1 MSPIRLAKSTS
12 SRGFVGKEGNYP
24 IPVPLSLFF
33 LPLPISTFVSSDSC
47 DVSVCGF
54 SEYPCSSLS
63 FLNSRIGSTPD
74 TQITFNTNLEHSGE
88 LSLSERLTVIGSNNE
103 MTIKETAL
111 SETNTALFTIPPVR
125 RSHHC
130 RSCFHRTSNI
140 RVFCNANQARLKCGI
155 APQPRRASTH
165 PVHSDPDSFRF
176 ESPHEHDFFNSI
188 NSSNEKAGV
197 ILTVLTEST
206 SFLLHNNTFTSC
218 TCSGQANAI
227 FLELVNTTAV
237 QADSFDYLMT
247 DLVFDSPSSNT
258 DTKIKIDVFVV
269 GNNLD
274 KTMTSTKWDNSFSRE
289 KGSSLGER
297 TQQQASTSL
306 LPYLVAL
313 EGPVEIDDDGKGFEK
328 CGHFFL
334 FCNSLELGLRRMK
347 EASVDTMKVME
358 RITATTPIE
367 PQCDLCVE
375 GNDELSSLSFSLN
388 GCFINSPKDATPSTL
403 LLVSR
408 HRHPIRINTPD
419 PHPIPSPSLIAL
431 TTGELLFSSHTPR
444 KSIVLQSTPLIAS
457 SGSITMTNCN
467 FTSISRVDGL
477 GCVLEASGTPTWI
490 LLNGKNPNTVRLSN
504 WEGTLSPSS
513 PRPSV
518 LLFIPTD
525 SNDPPFSTDPSNPH
539 SLLYEFYPRDPTMIV
554 VRKNDVSEDHPLC
567 GSSQLPCLTI
577 DKSVGLTKVR
587 TVEIIGEGEIS
598 SVMKLDGDLLGL
610 GGHKKEGTVQMK
622 EGGQFMN
629 NLFDDPDTLHLF
641 HHTGRLI
648 VDSDNV

>member
-54 SEYPCSSLS
+54 SD
-63 FLNSRIGSTPD
+63 RIGSTPD

-258 DTKIKIDVFVV
+258 DTKIKIDVDRRF
-269 GNNLD
+269 
-274 KTMTSTKWDNSFSRE
+274 
-289 KGSSLGER
+289 GER

-403 LLVSR
+403 SFSSLAIV
-408 HRHPIRINTPD
+408 
-419 PHPIPSPSLIAL
+419 IPSES
-431 TTGELLFSSHTPR
+431 THQSLFSSLSGTLSFTSCTITGSSPNPIAFSDCSHNRRASLSFTHS

-477 GCVLEASGTPTWI
+477 GCVLEASSDGEVCVRSSTFSSCQSGGTPTWI

-598 SVMKLDGDLLGL
+598 SVMKLDGDLLWIGVT
-610 GGHKKEGTVQMK
+610 KEGNRSNERGRTVYEQS
-622 EGGQFMN
+622 
-629 NLFDDPDTLHLF
+629 
-641 HHTGRLI
+641 
-648 VDSDNV
+648 V